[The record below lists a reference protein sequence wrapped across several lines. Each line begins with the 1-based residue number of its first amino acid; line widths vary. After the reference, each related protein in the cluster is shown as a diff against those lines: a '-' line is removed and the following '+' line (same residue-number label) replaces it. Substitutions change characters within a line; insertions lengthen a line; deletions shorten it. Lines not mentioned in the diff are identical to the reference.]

1 MGSAVG
7 GGPRGG
13 RLRVLSLQ
21 PHQDSTRLPTHAHC
35 PHPAPTCPHAH
46 THAHTPSRRLTQ
58 LLVRII
64 IESYHHA
71 KVEAPPQFQ
80 PTGAHIFINT
90 LNENIV
96 ASQLK
101 IDSTAFLRWRA
112 QEVNASSSTGMAGGK
127 REEPPPSEQPPSEQA
142 GRGSKRVC
150 TPSRQQMRESSGSS
164 SSSDGEGEVGHT
176 PQRPIDL

>member
-1 MGSAVG
+1 MGVSG
-7 GGPRGG
+7 GETTCALPP
-13 RLRVLSLQ
+13 V
-21 PHQDSTRLPTHAHC
+21 PTRTAH
-35 PHPAPTCPHAH
+35 TCPHTLTAPTPPPLVHMH
-46 THAHTPSRRLTQ
+46 THMHTHPLRRLTQ